1 MVIKN
6 SEFLNLLAHQLRYA
20 ISEKSS
26 FEAESALRALYMYEN
41 SVSGPREAD
50 ARVCANCRYGSDIGP
65 IPRYLRCRLNP
76 PVVVTS
82 PGGALDSAWPTVERD
97 DWCSRWMSQE
107 GSPD

>member
-1 MVIKN
+1 MKK
-6 SEFLNLLAHQLRYA
+6 SELLRLLANELRYA
-20 ISEKSS
+20 IREKSS
-26 FEAESALRALYMYEN
+26 FEAESALRALYMYES